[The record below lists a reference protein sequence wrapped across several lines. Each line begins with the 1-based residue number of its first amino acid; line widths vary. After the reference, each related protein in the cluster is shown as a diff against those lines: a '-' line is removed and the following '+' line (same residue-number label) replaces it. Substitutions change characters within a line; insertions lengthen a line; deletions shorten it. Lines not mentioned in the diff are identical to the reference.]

1 MALTDFVGAARAS
14 AVQTDVRLDFALPRQ
29 SLTSSLEAVGRQA
42 HANIFFLPE
51 SVRNRTAPAL
61 KGRYPVG
68 EAVKRLLKGSN
79 LSVSMSSGGSYIVA
93 RVAPRRATPPATPR
107 DDFDP
112 RASVLTAPSP
122 DSMIVITGSRIDAPG
137 FATPTPTIHLLGPS
151 LSIGARENIAA
162 ALNDLPQFRGTTSP
176 QTTGTNVASGLAPV
190 DLRGLGVS
198 RTLVLLDGRRFTGD
212 NDLNSVPSIL
222 VKAVDVVMGGSSA
235 AWGSGAVAGVVNMVV
250 DQDFRGAKLGVRHG
264 ISAYGDAAVH
274 ALDGAVGSSFA
285 EGRGNFV
292 LGGEYVVS
300 AGVVPKTAR
309 SNVGRWATVATADGA
324 FRITPDVGFANAAVG
339 GLILTGTLAGKSFT
353 PEGTLR
359 YFRFGTIVGNDMIGG
374 EGPSNDMIS
383 PLVAPQKHYSGL
395 ARASFQISSRLTLS
409 AEIRH
414 ARAWD
419 NHVWFGD
426 NNRGNISISAD
437 NGFLTPAIRAQL
449 LAAGENGFTMGRFNS
464 DFPFPRID
472 YQRVTTQGTLV
483 VDGKVG
489 TRWRWSGYYSH
500 GAYRSDIDTPGF
512 VLANNFAQAV
522 DSVVDPVGGQPICR
536 VKLTNPGSPCV
547 PINLFGYGA
556 PSAEALAYIQGTPH
570 QRALSTLDV
579 GGISLRGEPISVPA
593 GPISIAAGGELRQ
606 EAIHQNVGA
615 LDSARAFRSFNFAA
629 YSGSFF
635 VKEGFAEM
643 LVPITGAKAAI
654 SNINLDVAAR
664 VLDYDVTETSWSWK
678 IGVTGEVAP
687 GLVAHLSRSR
697 DIRSPNLSELFT
709 QATIGYNTITD
720 PLKGTSVYVQNVGG
734 GNQSLRPETADTVT
748 LGMAVTPRG
757 ANLRLSL
764 DYYRI
769 RVRDVISTLSPQ
781 DLVTRCFDGATALCT
796 RVVRDAAGNVVQT
809 NASYLNLSQY
819 RTEGIDAEMAAT
831 LPLRG
836 IAPLPGDITLRMS
849 ANWVDKFVIDD
860 GVSRFDY
867 AGTQGNAFN
876 PGVPRLRASVTA
888 GYALDDFSA
897 RVRVRYLAAGSYNK
911 LVNIINNAIP
921 AYAYLD
927 CEFSEEIRSARSRGG
942 MELSLNVANMLNK
955 KPPPQSLY
963 SPYYDVVGRFMT
975 VGVRLHL

>member
-1 MALTDFVGAARAS
+1 M
-14 AVQTDVRLDFALPRQ
+14 
-29 SLTSSLEAVGRQA
+29 
-42 HANIFFLPE
+42 
-51 SVRNRTAPAL
+51 APA
-61 KGRYPVG
+61 
-68 EAVKRLLKGSN
+68 
-79 LSVSMSSGGSYIVA
+79 
-93 RVAPRRATPPATPR
+93 
-107 DDFDP
+107 
-112 RASVLTAPSP
+112 
-122 DSMIVITGSRIDAPG
+122 
-137 FATPTPTIHLLGPS
+137 

-198 RTLVLLDGRRFTGD
+198 RTLVLLDGRRFSGD

-250 DQDFRGAKLGVRHG
+250 DQDFSGVKLGVRHG
-264 ISAYGDAAVH
+264 ISTYGDAAVH
-274 ALDGAVGSSFA
+274 GIDGAVGTSFA
-285 EGRGNFV
+285 DARGHLV
-292 LGGEYVVS
+292 LGGEYVAS

-309 SNVGRWATVATADGA
+309 SHVGRWATVATSDGA

-339 GLILTGTLAGKSFT
+339 GLILTGSLAGKAFT
-353 PEGTLR
+353 PEGGLR
-359 YFRFGTIVGNDMIGG
+359 DFQFGTVVGNDMIGG
-374 EGPSNDMIS
+374 EGPSNDTIS

-395 ARASFQISSRLTLS
+395 ARASFQISSWLTLS
-409 AEIRH
+409 GEIRH

-419 NHVWFGD
+419 DHVWFGD

-437 NGFLTPAIRAQL
+437 NAFLSPAVRAL
-449 LAAGENGFTMGRFNS
+449 LSAAGETGFTMGRFNS

-472 YQRVTTQGTLV
+472 YQRVATQGTLA
-483 VDGKVG
+483 VDGKIG
-489 TRWRWSGYYSH
+489 THWRWSGYYSH

-512 VLANNFAQAV
+512 VLASNFAQAV
-522 DSVVDPVGGQPICR
+522 DSVLDPVGGQPICR
-536 VKLTNPGSPCV
+536 VKLTNPSSLCV
-547 PINLFGYGA
+547 PINLFGDGA
-556 PSAEALAYIQGTPH
+556 PSAEALAYIQGSPH
-570 QRALSTLDV
+570 QRALSALDV
-579 GGISLRGEPISVPA
+579 AGVSLRGEPISLPA
-593 GPISIAAGGELRQ
+593 GPVSVAAGGEVRR
-606 EAIHQNVGA
+606 ESIHQHVGA

-635 VKEGFAEM
+635 VKETFAEM
-643 LVPITGAKAAI
+643 LLPVTSAKAAI
-654 SNINLDVAAR
+654 SNIKLDVAAR
-664 VLDYDVTETSWSWK
+664 MLDYDVTSTSWSWK
-678 IGVTGEVAP
+678 IGVTGDVAP
-687 GLVAHLSRSR
+687 GLAARLSRSR

-734 GNQSLRPETADTVT
+734 GNRSLRPETADTVT
-748 LGMAVTPRG
+748 LGMALTPRG

-764 DYYRI
+764 DYYKI

-781 DLVTRCFDGATALCT
+781 DLVTRCFDGAHDLCT
-796 RVVRDAAGNVVQT
+796 RVVRDAAGNVIQT

-819 RTEGIDAEMAAT
+819 RTEGIDAELSAT
-831 LPLRG
+831 MPLRE
-836 IAPLPGDITLRMS
+836 ITSLPGDLTLRMS

-867 AGTQGNAFN
+867 AGSQGNAFN
-876 PGVPRLRASVTA
+876 PGVPHLRASMIV

-897 RVRVRYLAAGSYNK
+897 RVRMRYLAAGSYNK

-921 AYAYLD
+921 AYSYLD
-927 CEFSEEIRSARSRGG
+927 CEITKEIMARRGWSG
-942 MELSLNVANMLNK
+942 LELSLNIANMLNK

-975 VGVRLHL
+975 VGLRIHL